1 MSWSLETRKSLH
13 RVREVLLARV
23 LGGVGGG
30 KEGGREGGKALVA
43 GAGGWAGG
51 KKGGRERGVG
61 VLRAERMS
69 RRQQQQMQQHAG
81 LPRVVCI

>member
-1 MSWSLETRKSLH
+1 MTWSLEKRKSLH

-23 LGGVGGG
+23 LGGG

-43 GAGGWAGG
+43 GDGVWAGVG
-51 KKGGRERGVG
+51 GRKGGREGGVG
-61 VLRAERMS
+61 VVRVERMS
-69 RRQQQQMQQHAG
+69 RRQQRQMQQHAG